1 MVNFYTQI
9 PGCDSHSPAFLGLFI
24 SSNASICSTVA
35 FPPLEN
41 FDCVSVSID
50 FPSNS
55 KGDAL
60 FHHVTWWTCGDC
72 DGLYYHLKDVPW
84 EDILKFVPC
93 GAASESCEWVQ
104 AETDA

>member
-41 FDCVSVSID
+41 FDLFQ
-50 FPSNS
+50 FPLTFRQTQ
-55 KGDAL
+55 KVMPY
-60 FHHVTWWTCGDC
+60 FIT
-72 DGLYYHLKDVPW
+72 
-84 EDILKFVPC
+84 
-93 GAASESCEWVQ
+93 
-104 AETDA
+104 